1 MGDALGGGHSVRYG
15 TSYVSRHC
23 IRIGTVLEQLNGG
36 TATRVADAADAADAD
51 FIVPHAARTHT
62 SHAQGPRLGARTC
75 LPLLHPAHCSSLSL
89 SLSSRSSGR
98 SAACGKM
105 RPSTSVPYQP
115 SCTGMGCFSSESA
128 CFFDGPAATLPMPC
142 HSERR
147 SNGSRIAL
155 LYRN

>member
-1 MGDALGGGHSVRYG
+1 MGDALGGGHSVRCG

-23 IRIGTVLEQLNGG
+23 IRIGTVLELQLDGG

-75 LPLLHPAHCSSLSL
+75 LPLLHPTHCSSLSL

-105 RPSTSVPYQP
+105 RPLTSVPYQP
-115 SCTGMGCFSSESA
+115 SCTGMGCFFGE
-128 CFFDGPAATLPMPC
+128 L
-142 HSERR
+142 
-147 SNGSRIAL
+147 IAL
-155 LYRN
+155 Y

>member
-1 MGDALGGGHSVRYG
+1 MLGGAHGRCSWGDHSIRYG

-75 LPLLHPAHCSSLSL
+75 LPLLSPTHCSSLSL

-98 SAACGKM
+98 SAACGTQCA
-105 RPSTSVPYQP
+105 RRHRCRTS
-115 SCTGMGCFSSESA
+115 
-128 CFFDGPAATLPMPC
+128 PAARNPTGCAAARHVGPGRGVTEPPT
-142 HSERR
+142 SP
-147 SNGSRIAL
+147 L
-155 LYRN
+155 LQISIPY